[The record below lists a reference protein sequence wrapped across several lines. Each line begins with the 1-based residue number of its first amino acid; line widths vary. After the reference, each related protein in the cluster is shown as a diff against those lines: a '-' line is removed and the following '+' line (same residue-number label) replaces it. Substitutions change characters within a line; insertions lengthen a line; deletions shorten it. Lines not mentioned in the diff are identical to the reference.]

1 MGRPSKLTRELR
13 DELCKHLE
21 AGHFL
26 GTAADLCGV
35 GRSTVHRW
43 MALGEEQGADPEYR
57 EFREAVTRARARAS
71 VDLESAAFADAMGGT
86 LVREV
91 IRPDGTRESAWTPP
105 NGRVALEL
113 LARMHPEEWR
123 PVKAV
128 EVSGH
133 QGGPIEVGNNAAVV
147 ESLVKRI
154 AEVRKRRQAQSNPRE
169 QPANGLGAGH
179 PGGSGPAAGGHG
191 RAAEPIGKNTM
202 AGASPATRPVKRVN
216 AN

>member
-1 MGRPSKLTRELR
+1 MGRPSKLTPELR

-21 AGHFL
+21 AIHFL

-43 MALGEEQGADPEYR
+43 MALGEEEGAVPEYR
-57 EFREAVTRARARAS
+57 EFREALTRARARAS
-71 VDLESAAFADAMGGT
+71 VDLVSAAFADAVGGT

-91 IRPDGTRESAWTPP
+91 IRPDGTRERAWTPP

-113 LARMHPEEWR
+113 LARMYPEEWR

-133 QGGPIEVGNNAAVV
+133 QGGPIEVGSNAAVV
-147 ESLVKRI
+147 ESLVRRI
-154 AEVRKRRQAQSNPRE
+154 AEVKKRRQARNDAQGRPTD
-169 QPANGLGAGH
+169 GA
-179 PGGSGPAAGGHG
+179 AAG
-191 RAAEPIGKNTM
+191 
-202 AGASPATRPVKRVN
+202 
-216 AN
+216 